1 MRSHKRDQA
10 AVSVIVPKGGIRG
23 NDGAQA
29 GGLMG
34 RESIA
39 SAVSCAI
46 ARCRA
51 MLCLPSRLT
60 GCRLGGL
67 RVQRRLFA
75 TLHDSMC
82 GVSFGVHRNHGLI
95 ASVPHYGL
103 MPCGK
108 PSGLLCP
115 FVAVRQP
122 ARRLPPSWRLV
133 GDFFKSNK
141 GILAMM
147 RTLSRNVSTAFP
159 SIPEPIFLPVQSCH
173 KRVEERPQVNTFT
186 DVADSAE
193 GLPCAIARCRAIL
206 SVLVRM
212 NGRRRGNLPTSTR
225 RTIAASRLAR
235 GVSFGGSSNHGVIA
249 SALLGALYPQFL
261 TGSRAGG
268 FRACRFRVRG
278 ISTPHGLPS
287 PWKGSAVLQTVHG
300 ALAMMRTLSRNVSTA
315 FPSIPEPI
323 FLPVQSCHKRVEE
336 RPQVNTF
343 TDVADSAEGL
353 LQRAQ
358 AAYREAAF
366 LPSAVARAELRAR
379 VSDYLAE
386 LIAFCREVESLPV
399 GQNLKEARHG

>member
-1 MRSHKRDQA
+1 MLRQEQSQA
-10 AVSVIVPKGGIRG
+10 AVSVIVPKGDSRG
-23 NDGAQA
+23 NDGAPVD
-29 GGLMG
+29 GLNVKNSRASAPCAMG
-34 RESIA
+34 R
-39 SAVSCAI
+39 
-46 ARCRA
+46 
-51 MLCLPSRLT
+51 
-60 GCRLGGL
+60 
-67 RVQRRLFA
+67 
-75 TLHDSMC
+75 
-82 GVSFGVHRNHGLI
+82 
-95 ASVPHYGL
+95 
-103 MPCGK
+103 
-108 PSGLLCP
+108 
-115 FVAVRQP
+115 
-122 ARRLPPSWRLV
+122 W
-133 GDFFKSNK
+133 
-141 GILAMM
+141 
-147 RTLSRNVSTAFP
+147 
-159 SIPEPIFLPVQSCH
+159 
-173 KRVEERPQVNTFT
+173 
-186 DVADSAE
+186 
-193 GLPCAIARCRAIL
+193 RAIL

-235 GVSFGGSSNHGVIA
+235 GFSFGGSSNHGVIA

-268 FRACRFRVRG
+268 LRACRLLTRG

-287 PWKGSAVLQTVHG
+287 PWKGGAVLQAVQG

-323 FLPVQSCHKRVEE
+323 FLPVQSRRKRAEE

-386 LIAFCREVESLPV
+386 LIAFCREVESLPA

>member
-39 SAVSCAI
+39 SAVS
-46 ARCRA
+46 
-51 MLCLPSRLT
+51 
-60 GCRLGGL
+60 
-67 RVQRRLFA
+67 
-75 TLHDSMC
+75 
-82 GVSFGVHRNHGLI
+82 
-95 ASVPHYGL
+95 
-103 MPCGK
+103 
-108 PSGLLCP
+108 
-115 FVAVRQP
+115 
-122 ARRLPPSWRLV
+122 
-133 GDFFKSNK
+133 
-141 GILAMM
+141 
-147 RTLSRNVSTAFP
+147 
-159 SIPEPIFLPVQSCH
+159 
-173 KRVEERPQVNTFT
+173 
-186 DVADSAE
+186 
-193 GLPCAIARCRAIL
+193 CAIARCRAIL

-249 SALLGALYPQFL
+249 SAFFMGALYPRFL
-261 TGSRAGG
+261 MGSRAGG

-315 FPSIPEPI
+315 FPSTPEPI

-343 TDVADSAEGL
+343 ADVADSAEGL

-358 AAYREAAF
+358 AAYRAAAF

-386 LIAFCREVESLPV
+386 LIAFCREVESLPA

>member
-51 MLCLPSRLT
+51 
-60 GCRLGGL
+60 
-67 RVQRRLFA
+67 
-75 TLHDSMC
+75 
-82 GVSFGVHRNHGLI
+82 
-95 ASVPHYGL
+95 
-103 MPCGK
+103 
-108 PSGLLCP
+108 
-115 FVAVRQP
+115 
-122 ARRLPPSWRLV
+122 
-133 GDFFKSNK
+133 
-141 GILAMM
+141 
-147 RTLSRNVSTAFP
+147 
-159 SIPEPIFLPVQSCH
+159 
-173 KRVEERPQVNTFT
+173 
-186 DVADSAE
+186 
-193 GLPCAIARCRAIL
+193 IL

-212 NGRRRGNLPTSTR
+212 NGRRRGNLLVSPR
-225 RTIAASRLAR
+225 RTIAASCFAR
-235 GVSFGGSSNHGVIA
+235 GVSFGGSRIHGVIA
-249 SALLGALYPQFL
+249 SAFVGALHPKFL

-268 FRACRFRVRG
+268 FRACRNLGRG

-287 PWKGSAVLQTVHG
+287 PWKGGAVLQAVQG

-315 FPSIPEPI
+315 FPSIPEPT
-323 FLPVQSCHKRVEE
+323 FLPVQSCHKRAEE

-343 TDVADSAEGL
+343 TDVADGAEGL

-358 AAYREAAF
+358 AAYRAVAS

-379 VSDYLAE
+379 VSDCLAE
-386 LIAFCREVESLPV
+386 LIAFCREVESLPA

>member
-10 AVSVIVPKGGIRG
+10 AVSVIVPKGEIRG
-23 NDGAQA
+23 NDGSQSN
-29 GGLMG
+29 GLKG
-34 RESIA
+34 SESIA

-60 GCRLGGL
+60 GGRLGGL

-159 SIPEPIFLPVQSCH
+159 SIPEP
-173 KRVEERPQVNTFT
+173 T
-186 DVADSAE
+186 
-193 GLPCAIARCRAIL
+193 
-206 SVLVRM
+206 
-212 NGRRRGNLPTSTR
+212 
-225 RTIAASRLAR
+225 
-235 GVSFGGSSNHGVIA
+235 
-249 SALLGALYPQFL
+249 
-261 TGSRAGG
+261 
-268 FRACRFRVRG
+268 
-278 ISTPHGLPS
+278 
-287 PWKGSAVLQTVHG
+287 
-300 ALAMMRTLSRNVSTA
+300 
-315 FPSIPEPI
+315 

-358 AAYREAAF
+358 AAYRAVAS

-386 LIAFCREVESLPV
+386 LIAFCREVESLPA